1 MRKGEAVATRVAR
14 RSVQSVDRAL
24 DLLEA
29 LAAAEGEVS
38 ITSLAN
44 RTSLHVS
51 TVHRLLTTLLR
62 RGYVRQN
69 PETSRY
75 YTGAKLAT
83 LAEGRSRFNELRHRA
98 RPILRALTEQTRETS
113 NLVVLDDVMAVYIET
128 VPSPHVVRMFTTLG
142 NRVPLHATG
151 AGKALLAWLP
161 VDRRDALVDRSE
173 LRAHTARTITERS
186 SLRRALEEI
195 RERGYALDDEEYD
208 EGVRCVS
215 VAVGPIGSPLGA
227 ISVSAPASRMTRQRA
242 GELAPL
248 LRRAAS
254 ELAEAMRE
262 QPR

>member
-1 MRKGEAVATRVAR
+1 MATRVAR

-29 LAAAEGEVS
+29 LSASEGEVS

-98 RPILRALTEQTRETS
+98 RPILRTLTDQTRETS

-128 VPSPHVVRMFTTLG
+128 VPSPHVVRMFTTIG

-151 AGKALLAWLP
+151 AGKALLSWLP
-161 VDRRDALVDRSE
+161 GDRRDTLIDRSE
-173 LRAHTARTITERS
+173 LRAHTARTITERP

-195 RERGYALDDEEYD
+195 RERGYAVDDEEYD
-208 EGVRCVS
+208 EGVRCVA
-215 VAVGPIGSPLGA
+215 VAVGPVGSPLAA
-227 ISVSAPASRMTRQRA
+227 ISVSAPASRMTRQRC

-248 LRRAAS
+248 LRRAAN

>member
-1 MRKGEAVATRVAR
+1 MATKVAR

-29 LAAAEGEVS
+29 LAASEGEVS
-38 ITSLAN
+38 ITSLAH

-75 YTGAKLAT
+75 FTGAKLAT
-83 LAEGRSRFNELRHRA
+83 LSDSRSHFNELRLRA
-98 RPILRALTEQTRETS
+98 RPMLRSLTEQTRETS
-113 NLVVLDDVMAVYIET
+113 NLVVLDDALAVYIET
-128 VPSPHVVRMFTTLG
+128 VPSPQVVRMFTQLG

-151 AGKALLAWLP
+151 AGKMLLAWLSA
-161 VDRRDALVDRSE
+161 DRREALIDRLE
-173 LRAHTARTITERS
+173 LRAYTARTITERA

-195 RERGYALDDEEYD
+195 RERGYAVDDEEYD
-208 EGVRCVS
+208 EGVRCV
-215 VAVGPIGSPLGA
+215 ALPVGPLGSPLGA
-227 ISVSAPASRMTRQRA
+227 ISVSAPASRMTRQRC

-248 LRRAAS
+248 VRRAAS

-262 QPR
+262 PIRA